1 MSDAP
6 RVPDAPE
13 IPEAVVATKRRR
25 APQLVWVIPIVA
37 ALIGGW
43 LAVKTILE
51 RGPTITISFKT
62 GEGLE
67 AGKTQIKYKDVDI
80 GLVKSVALAKDRT
93 GVVAT
98 AELSKEAEA
107 FLAED
112 TRFWVVRPR
121 VSGGSVTGL
130 GTLLGGSYIGVDVG
144 TSEKRRREFTGLD
157 APPVVAL
164 DVPGRQFVLR
174 AEDLGSLDVGA
185 PIYFRRVQAG
195 QVVAFEL
202 DKEGKGVTLK
212 IFVYAPYDQ
221 YVTANTRFWHASGI
235 DFSLDATGFKVDT
248 QSVIA
253 ILVGGIEFQTP
264 PDSGPVPA
272 ADNDTVFRLYANRT
286 VAFKHPDV
294 ISETYVVVFK
304 DSVRGL
310 SVGAPVDFRGIVVGE
325 VTAINVDFDP
335 VKKEFTMPVEVLFYP
350 DRLRSRLLKGSADPR
365 KVAVNARERLDGFV
379 EHGLRAQLRTG
390 NLLIGQLYVALDFFP
405 DTPKAKVDW
414 TKSPP
419 EVPTVAGGFEELQA
433 TLTQIAKT
441 LEKVPFDA
449 VATDLRQVL
458 QGVNRTLKEVTPGAR
473 GALEEV
479 RRTLQSADQLVKRLD
494 QEIAPEARSA
504 LTEARRTLGVAERT
518 LAADAP
524 LQQDMRETLRE
535 LARAAQALRVLA
547 DYLERH
553 PEALVRGKNQDLP

>member
-13 IPEAVVATKRRR
+13 IPEAVVAPKRRR
-25 APQLVWVIPIVA
+25 APQLVWIIPIVA

-43 LAVKTILE
+43 LAAKTILE

-157 APPVVAL
+157 EPPVVTL
-164 DVPGRQFVLR
+164 DIPGRQFVLR

-202 DKEGKGVTLK
+202 GREGKGVTLK

-235 DFSLDATGFKVDT
+235 DFSLDATGLKVDT
-248 QSVIA
+248 QSMIS

-264 PDSGPVPA
+264 PDSELAPA
-272 ADNDTVFRLYANRT
+272 AEKDTVFNLFANRT
-286 VAFKHPDV
+286 LALKHPDL
-294 ISETYVVVFK
+294 ISDTYVVVFR

-310 SVGAPVDFRGIVVGE
+310 SVGAPVDFRGIIIGE

-335 VKKEFTMPVEVLFYP
+335 VKKEFTIPVEVRIYP
-350 DRLRSRLLKGSADPR
+350 DRLRSRLREGSADPR
-365 KVAVNARERLDGFV
+365 VVSAKERIDGFV
-379 EHGLRAQLRTG
+379 EHGFRAQLRTG
-390 NLLIGQLYVALDFFP
+390 SLLTGQMYVALDFFP
-405 DTPKAKVDW
+405 HATKAKVDW

-433 TLTQIAKT
+433 TLTHIAKT

-449 VATDLRQVL
+449 VAADLRQVL
-458 QGVNRTLKEVTPGAR
+458 QGLDRTLKAVTPGAR
-473 GALEEV
+473 GALEDV

>member
-13 IPEAVVATKRRR
+13 IPEAVVAPKRRR
-25 APQLVWVIPIVA
+25 APQLVWIIPIVA

-43 LAVKTILE
+43 LAAKTILE

-157 APPVVAL
+157 VPPVVTL

-235 DFSLDATGFKVDT
+235 DFSLDATGLKVDT
-248 QSVIA
+248 QSMIS

-264 PDSGPVPA
+264 PDSELVPA
-272 ADNDTVFRLYANRT
+272 AERDTVFNLFANRT
-286 VAFKHPDV
+286 LALKHPDLV
-294 ISETYVVVFK
+294 SETYVTVFK

-310 SVGAPVDFRGIVVGE
+310 SVGAPVDFRGIVIGE

-335 VKKEFTMPVEVLFYP
+335 VKKEFTIPVEVRIYP
-350 DRLRSRLLKGSADPR
+350 DRLRSRLREGSADPR
-365 KVAVNARERLDGFV
+365 KGVSARERIDGLV
-379 EHGLRAQLRTG
+379 EHGFRAQLRTG
-390 NLLIGQLYVALDFFP
+390 SLLTGQMYVALDFFP
-405 DTPKAKVDW
+405 HATKAKVDW

-433 TLTQIAKT
+433 TLTHIAKT

-449 VATDLRQVL
+449 VAADLRQVL
-458 QGVNRTLKEVTPGAR
+458 QGLDRTLKAVTPGAR
-473 GALEEV
+473 GALEDV